1 MKKVLYI
8 LNILIILFI
17 LQPAA
22 SLLAQN
28 QDDSSQNREYKIK
41 AAFLYNFIKF
51 VDWPREKTVADDESI
66 IIGIIGK
73 NPFGDAFEP
82 IKNKKVKGSNTEIRY
97 FQGFKELKKIEE
109 DNKSGYENTVKELR
123 NCYLLFICYSEKD
136 NLVDILN
143 LVKNHNVLTVGEIP
157 GMLKVNGI
165 INFLL
170 EENKVRFEINL
181 NAARESKLVI
191 RSQLLRLAKNVIE
204 DK

>member
-1 MKKVLYI
+1 MKKVY
-8 LNILIILFI
+8 ILIILF
-17 LQPAA
+17 LLPAA
-22 SLLAQN
+22 PLLAQN

-51 VDWPREKTVADDESI
+51 VDWPKEKTAEDDGSL

-82 IKNKKVKGSNTEIRY
+82 IQNKKVKGNNTKIKY

-109 DNKSGYENTVKELR
+109 DNRSEYENIVEDIRK
-123 NCYLLFICYSEKD
+123 CHLLFICSSEKY

-143 LVKNHNVLTVGEIP
+143 LVKNNSILTVGETP
-157 GMLKVNGI
+157 GMLEVNGI
-165 INFLL
+165 INFTL
-170 EENKVRFEINL
+170 EENKVRFEVNL
-181 NAARESKLVI
+181 NAAHKSKLVI
-191 RSQLLRLAKNVIE
+191 RSQLLRLAKSVIE